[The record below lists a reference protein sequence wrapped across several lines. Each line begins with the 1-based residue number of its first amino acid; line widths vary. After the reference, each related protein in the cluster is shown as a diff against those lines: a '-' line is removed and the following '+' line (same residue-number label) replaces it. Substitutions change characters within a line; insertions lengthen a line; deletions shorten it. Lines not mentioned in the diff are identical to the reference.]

1 MINIKIISCIL
12 FSGILFSFLFNACS
26 SDATSNSTSTNYSGS
41 LFSLKKS
48 GSTGLTFEN
57 TLNQTGE
64 LNVLRYNYYLNGA
77 GVAVGDFNN
86 DGLQD
91 LYFTGNEVA
100 DKLYLNKGNLK
111 FEDISESSK
120 ILTDKNAK
128 QKTWSSGVTTVDINN
143 DGWLDIY
150 VSKSGPFKGK
160 TEKQNFLFVNNG
172 DLTFTEQAG
181 KYGIDDPGFSTQATF
196 FDYDKDGDLDLYVLN
211 HSYLFSVTNQNFD
224 KMSMDKNFVEDVSG
238 NMYKN
243 NKGIYSKVT
252 AEAGLLHHAFGL
264 GVVASDYNNDSW
276 VDLYATSD
284 YDTPDYLFK
293 NKRGGKFENVI
304 NRATNHISYYG
315 MGVDIADINND
326 GHPEISVMDMTPP
339 DQLRSK
345 TLMASMNPKKFY
357 DMTENR
363 GYQYQYMMNTLQLN
377 HGNDNFSEIAQIAG
391 VHKTDWSWSTL
402 LADFDND
409 GLKDMFITNGYMND
423 VMDNDFN
430 NALKAKKKELN
441 GKFTNQQREE
451 WLSKLPTQKLKNFI
465 YKNEGDLHFKNTTED
480 WGLNE
485 LTFSNGAAY
494 SDLDNDGDL
503 DIIINNLND
512 PVFLYENHQS
522 QKGNNYLQIQLKGI
536 KKNPMGLNAKVYIY
550 AGGERQYQELT
561 LTRGYQSAVDNILHF
576 GLGQNTKVDSI
587 VVIWLDNSKQRMTD
601 VTANQKLVIDRS
613 QAKDKHWYPK
623 SKGIYFAENTAQI
636 NLSHKHQENIYD
648 DFAKEILLPHK
659 NSQYGPF
666 IATAD
671 INGDKLDDFFIGGA
685 ANSSG
690 ILYLQNQD
698 GTFKSAPNQPWQVD
712 QAAEDLGCLFFDF
725 DQDGDQDL
733 YVVSGGN
740 EFNPNSNNLQDR
752 LYANQGNGKFS
763 KSNHALPSMITSGST
778 VLTSD
783 FNGDGQPDL
792 FVGGRMKPA
801 NYPIPSKSH
810 ILIQQNGKFL
820 DKTEEYAPELSNI
833 GLITDAIVEDI
844 DGDGIDDLIVVG
856 EWMSIRI
863 FKNTKSN
870 LVDITPDNISAE
882 TGWWNSI
889 AKGDFDNDG
898 DMDFAVGNLGL
909 NYKYNASQAA
919 PFHIYSGD
927 FDNSGNLDIVL
938 SYEDKKTGI
947 AYPVRGRECSSQQ
960 IPSITEKFP
969 TYRSFAMATVD
980 DIYGEALQNAYHLQA
995 TNFATCIMMNNGS
1008 GQFELKKLPAE
1019 AQVSSTNAFIIEDFD
1034 GDKKLD
1040 ILLAGNLFASEVET
1054 PRNDAGVGLLLL
1066 GKGDGTF
1073 DPQSVET
1080 SGFFSNKDT
1089 KDLQL
1094 INNAKLGKSILV
1106 ANNNDKLQIF
1116 SVLK

>member
-1 MINIKIISCIL
+1 MKNNIQIFSLFILGIILSL
-12 FSGILFSFLFNACS
+12 FFISCS
-26 SDATSNSTSTNYSGS
+26 SDSNSSEDSNYTGS
-41 LFSLKKS
+41 LFSLKKPS
-48 GSTGLTFEN
+48 SSGLTFEN
-57 TLNQTGE
+57 TLKQSGE
-64 LNVLRYNYYLNGA
+64 LNVLRYNYYLNGG

-91 LYFTGNEVA
+91 LYFTGNQVA
-100 DKLYLNKGNLK
+100 DKLYLNKGKLK

-120 ILTDKNAK
+120 ILTDKNPK

-150 VSKSGPFKGK
+150 VCKSGPFKGK

-181 KYGIDDPGFSTQATF
+181 KYGINDPGFSTQATF

-211 HSYLFSVTNQNFD
+211 HSFIFNATLKSYTEMNLD
-224 KMSMDKNFVEDVSG
+224 KKFVADVSG

-243 NKGIYSKVT
+243 NKGIFSKVT
-252 AEAGLLHHAFGL
+252 DEAGLLHHAFGL
-264 GVVASDYNNDSW
+264 GVVAADYNNDSW

-304 NRATNHISYYG
+304 NQATKHISYYG

-357 DMTENR
+357 NMHDNY
-363 GYQYQYMMNTLQLN
+363 GFQYQYMINTLQLN
-377 HGNDNFSEIAQIAG
+377 HGNNNFSEIAQLAG
-391 VHKTDWSWSTL
+391 VNKTDWSWATL

-430 NALKAKKKELN
+430 NALKAKKRELK
-441 GKFTNQQREE
+441 GKFNNQQREE
-451 WLSKLPTQKLKNFI
+451 WLSKLPSQKLQNFI

-480 WGLNE
+480 WGLSE

-512 PVFLYENHQS
+512 PVFLYENHQN

-536 KKNPMGLNAKVYIY
+536 KKNPMGLNAKVNIY
-550 AGGERQYQELT
+550 AGGEMQYQELT

-576 GLGQNTKVDSI
+576 GLGQNTKVDSV
-587 VVIWLDNSKQRMTD
+587 VVIWLDNSKQRLTD

-623 SKGIYFAENTAQI
+623 SKGIYFADNTNQTK
-636 NLSHKHQENIYD
+636 LSHKHQENVYD
-648 DFAKEILLPHK
+648 DFIKEILLPHK
-659 NSQYGPF
+659 NSQHGPF

-671 INGDKLDDFFIGGA
+671 VNGDQLDDFFIGGA

-690 ILYLQNQD
+690 NLYLQNQD
-698 GTFKSAPNQPWQVD
+698 GTFKSATTQPWGSD
-712 QAAEDLGCLFFDF
+712 KAAEDMGCLFFDF
-725 DQDGDQDL
+725 DKDGDQDL

-740 EFNPNSNNLQDR
+740 EFEPNSKNLQDR
-752 LYANQGNGKFS
+752 LYINQGKGKFS
-763 KSNHALPSMITSGST
+763 KSNNALPSMIASGST
-778 VLTSD
+778 VVSSD

-792 FVGGRMKPA
+792 FVGGRMKPG
-801 NYPIPSKSH
+801 NYPVPSNSY
-810 ILIQQNGKFL
+810 ILIQQDGKFL
-820 DKTEEYAPELSNI
+820 DKTAEYAPELSSI
-833 GLITDAIVEDI
+833 GLVTDAILEDV
-844 DGDGIDDLIVVG
+844 DGDKIDDLIVVG
-856 EWMSIRI
+856 EWMSVRI

-898 DMDFAVGNLGL
+898 DIDFVVGNLGL
-909 NYKYNASQAA
+909 NYKYKASKES

-960 IPSITEKFP
+960 VPSIQEKFP
-969 TYRSFAMATVD
+969 TYRSYAVATVD
-980 DIYGEALQNAYHLQA
+980 DIYGEALQNSYHLQA
-995 TNFATCIMMNNGS
+995 TNFATCIMINNGS
-1008 GQFELKKLPAE
+1008 GQFELKKLPAN
-1019 AQVSSTNAFIIEDFD
+1019 AQISSTNSFVIEDFNN
-1034 GDKKLD
+1034 DKNLD
-1040 ILLAGNLFASEVET
+1040 ILLAGNLFVSEVET

-1066 GKGDGTF
+1066 GNGDATF
-1073 DPQSVET
+1073 DPQSVEQ

-1094 INNAKLGKSILV
+1094 INNPKLGKSILV
-1106 ANNNDKLQIF
+1106 SNNNDNVQVF
-1116 SVLK
+1116 SILK